1 MIKRFVRD
9 QGGWFGAI
17 VFVLMW
23 TILLP
28 ITLLLRLIFFVR
40 ITDRETPLD
49 RIRDKIAGN

>member
-28 ITLLLRLIFFVR
+28 ITLLLRLIFFGR

-49 RIRDKIAGN
+49 KIRDKIAGN

>member
-1 MIKRFVRD
+1 MRN

-17 VFVLMW
+17 VFILMW

-28 ITLLLRLIFFVR
+28 ITLLLRLIFFGR

-49 RIRDKIAGN
+49 KIRDKIAGN